1 MALLRLITRR
11 LASAVLLLIGASLLM
26 FVVVDLAPSDPI
38 LARFGIQA
46 AALKPD
52 ELAQAR
58 EQLGLNGSL
67 ADRYAHFVGGVL
79 HGDLGVSARTGQAIS
94 VQLRNAL
101 PVTLSL
107 SALAALVAAVL
118 AVALGGTAALF
129 QERWPDRL
137 ITGMS
142 ALSLAAPPFWVALLA
157 INLFAIRLGW
167 FPSGGYQPIS
177 AGLGPWL
184 RALVLPALTLGIGIA
199 GILVRVVRASIV
211 EQLGRDYVR
220 TALGAGVRPAV
231 VLWRNVLPNAMV
243 SPLAVFGLYVGYLLA
258 GAVLVEVVYALPGI
272 GQLLVNAAV
281 DGDVTVTRVVA
292 LVTVAL
298 FLIANLVADVA
309 AAALDPRRAG

>member
-1 MALLRLITRR
+1 MALLRLIVRR
-11 LASAVLLLIGASLLM
+11 LASAALLLVGASVLM
-26 FVVVDLAPSDPI
+26 FAVVDLAPSDPI

-46 AALKPD
+46 AALTPD
-52 ELAQAR
+52 QLAQAR
-58 EQLGLNGSL
+58 ERLGLNDSL
-67 ADRYAHFVGGVL
+67 PSRYAHFVGGVF
-79 HGDLGVSARTGQAIS
+79 HGDLGASARTGQAIS

-107 SALAALVAAVL
+107 AALAALVAAVL
-118 AVALGGTAALF
+118 ALTLGGTAALF
-129 QERWPDRL
+129 QGRWPDRL
-137 ITGMS
+137 ITGTS
-142 ALSLAAPPFWVALLA
+142 ALWLAAPPFWVALLA
-157 INLFAIRLGW
+157 INLFSIRLGW
-167 FPSGGYQPIS
+167 FPPGGYQPIA
-177 AGLGPWL
+177 AGPGPWL

-199 GILVRVVRASIV
+199 GVLVRVVRASVV

-220 TALGAGVRPAV
+220 TALGAGVRPSV
-231 VLWRNVLPNAMV
+231 VLWRNVLPNALA

-281 DGDVTVTRVVA
+281 DGDIAVARIVA

-298 FLIANLVADVA
+298 FLVANLIADVA